1 MKFPFSAES
10 VTSSEDFPPARS
22 LMVHPSVG
30 VTGLSEL
37 SLRSALDL
45 NCIKYLIFFFLPSK
59 YLLLTKFS
67 CVQGAVAK
75 PGVTV
80 VLKQPEQ
87 VVLATL
93 SISSLGQGLSW
104 RKRNPARMRRESNMR
119 K

>member
-1 MKFPFSAES
+1 
-10 VTSSEDFPPARS
+10 
-22 LMVHPSVG
+22 MVHPSVG

-45 NCIKYLIFFFLPSK
+45 NCIKYLIFFFLLFK